1 MINGMLIKELRLKR
15 GLSQS
20 ELATLCGYYDKSSIS
35 RMENGEINDIP
46 LSKAV
51 QLAKV
56 LKVKPTDL
64 IT

>member
-1 MINGMLIKELRLKR
+1 MINGKLIKELRLKR

-20 ELATLCGYYDKSSIS
+20 ELAALAGYYDKSSIS
-35 RMENGEINDIP
+35 KMENGEINDIP

-51 QLAKV
+51 QIAKV

>member
-1 MINGMLIKELRLKR
+1 MINGRLIKELRLKR

-20 ELATLCGYYDKSSIS
+20 ELAKLVGFYEKSMIS
-35 RMENGEINDIP
+35 RIENGLVNDIP

-56 LKVKPTDL
+56 LKVNPIDL
-64 IT
+64 VT

>member
-1 MINGMLIKELRLKR
+1 MINGKLIKELRLKR

-20 ELATLCGYYDKSSIS
+20 ELAKLVGFYEKSMIS
-35 RMENGEINDIP
+35 RIENGLVNDIP

-56 LKVKPTDL
+56 LKVNPIDL
-64 IT
+64 VT

>member
-1 MINGMLIKELRLKR
+1 MINGKLVKELRLKR

-20 ELATLCGYYDKSSIS
+20 ELAKLVGFYEKSMIS
-35 RMENGEINDIP
+35 RIENGLVNDIP

-56 LKVKPTDL
+56 LKVNPIDL
-64 IT
+64 VT